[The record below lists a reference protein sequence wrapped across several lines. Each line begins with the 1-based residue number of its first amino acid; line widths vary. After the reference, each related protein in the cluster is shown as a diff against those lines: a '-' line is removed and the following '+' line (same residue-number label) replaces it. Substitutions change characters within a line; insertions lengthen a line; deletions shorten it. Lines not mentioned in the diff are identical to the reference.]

1 MIARINRTALLAL
14 LALIL
19 GITAVTYAGCCSTDD
34 DDSAADDDD
43 SATDDDDS
51 ATDDDDSS
59 TDDDDS
65 AIDDDDSAE
74 QIVLTTV
81 ALALIFL
88 YVLELRRQLNEVSE
102 AMTRIH
108 QDFLTEAN
116 TKYGETL
123 DGEK

>member
-19 GITAVTYAGCCSTDD
+19 GFTAVTYAGCCSTDD

-43 SATDDDDS
+43 SATDDDYS

-65 AIDDDDSAE
+65 ATDDDDSAE
-74 QIVLTTV
+74 
-81 ALALIFL
+81 
-88 YVLELRRQLNEVSE
+88 
-102 AMTRIH
+102 
-108 QDFLTEAN
+108 
-116 TKYGETL
+116 
-123 DGEK
+123 